1 MLLGAFRGGNPHERI
16 VGDAEFCPPS
26 MLSVCQEGEMGV
38 SGPRDEA
45 LGFPGSLRLANY
57 MGAKRDNLQRAKGR
71 TEILTFALFQ
81 AFQSACLWE
90 RLRATFENSA
100 LTTRP

>member
-1 MLLGAFRGGNPHERI
+1 MPT
-16 VGDAEFCPPS
+16 
-26 MLSVCQEGEMGV
+26 VCQEGEMGV

-45 LGFPGSLRLANY
+45 LSFPDFLRLANY
-57 MGAKRDNLQRAKGR
+57 TGAKRDNLQRAKGR

-90 RLRATFENSA
+90 RLPGIFEQCEISNRSRAA
-100 LTTRP
+100 

>member
-1 MLLGAFRGGNPHERI
+1 
-16 VGDAEFCPPS
+16 
-26 MLSVCQEGEMGV
+26 MGV

-45 LGFPGSLRLANY
+45 LGFPGFLRPANY
-57 MGAKRDNLQRAKGR
+57 TGAKRDNLQRAKGR

-90 RLRATFENSA
+90 RLPGIFEQCEITNRSRAA
-100 LTTRP
+100 